1 MGKELGVDPAVILAT
16 SHGRRSIDVLK
27 TYDPS
32 KANYQCERSCNSGGG
47 SAVFRAKGPADVSQI
62 EALIP
67 KEFGADAKEV
77 PGSRALLASLD
88 EGDAPWAIVTSGTR
102 PLVSGWLERMRL
114 THPKHMIV
122 AEDVED
128 GKPNPACYQLAK
140 ARLGLKPEDAVLV
153 IEDAPAGVKAGKAAG
168 CRVLG
173 LMTTHSIEQLKE
185 AGADWIVEDMRSIK
199 FVGKDLAT
207 RALLKIELHRLLVM

>member
-27 TYDPS
+27 IYDPS
-32 KANYQCERSCNSGGG
+32 KANYEY
-47 SAVFRAKGPADVSQI
+47 VSQV
-62 EALIP
+62 EGLIP

-88 EGDAPWAIVTSGTR
+88 EADAPWAIVTSGTR
-102 PLVSGWLERMRL
+102 PLVSGWLDRMRL

-122 AEDVED
+122 AEDVEE
-128 GKPNPACYQLAK
+128 GKPNSACYTLAK
-140 ARLGLKPEDAVLV
+140 ARLGLTPDDVALV
-153 IEDAPAGVKAGKAAG
+153 IEDAPAGVKAGNAAG
-168 CRVLG
+168 CRVVG

-185 AGADWIVEDMRSIK
+185 AGADWIVEDMHSIK
-199 FVGKDLAT
+199 FVGKDKAT
-207 RALLKIELHRLLVM
+207 GGLLKIELHRLLVM